1 MIRSRDGRPLG
12 LHGAQVGVASLAMD
26 ALYARILDAD
36 FAGARFVPNPED
48 RVEDDVREAFGSL
61 AESVLPQWR
70 AKLARRSERDLELLR
85 ANEAAIKAE
94 ISKVLEAGRTIRAAL
109 AGAGA
114 PLWAADLGI
123 TREELAAAIRHGRAI
138 RDRYT
143 VLDVAA
149 ELGLLE
155 AFAADYP
162 DREPGRSAP

>member
-1 MIRSRDGRPLG
+1 MIRSRDGLPLG

-36 FAGARFVPNPED
+36 FTRARFLPSPGGGAED
-48 RVEDDVREAFGSL
+48 ELRATFGPL
-61 AESVLPQWR
+61 AEAVLPQWR
-70 AKLARRSERDLELLR
+70 AKLARRSERDLELLA

-94 ISKVLEAGRTIRAAL
+94 IAKVLATGREVRAAL

-123 TREELAAAIRHGRAI
+123 TRTELADAIRWGRAI
-138 RDRYT
+138 RDRFT

-155 AFAADYP
+155 AFAADFP
-162 DREPGRSAP
+162 DRAPGRGGP